1 MNKYL
6 LLALLLPVLCTAR
19 AQHRTPGG
27 SALPAASAAE
37 TPAYQPNISQADLA
51 NMSVESYA
59 NLHLP
64 PLHVLLENARER
76 SSQVNMFAA
85 KTEEQERELKTLRRS
100 WLKFLK
106 INSSFSYG
114 TTDTNS
120 EFYYD
125 SNLPVVQNVTG
136 MTRRWWNVG
145 ASFNLPLDEI
155 FNRRN
160 RIKQQQRRIA
170 SIRYETDSWYDEICL
185 SIIDCYTTAV
195 QYLAVLQDTSQAL
208 VIAQA
213 QYVATEAD
221 FVNGKVDAVA
231 LSRQRNISNE
241 SYRMFQETRAR
252 LNKALL
258 QLEILSKTPI
268 ISQPQQPAAA
278 NAQNTNP

>member
-1 MNKYL
+1 MKKSL
-6 LLALLLPVLCTAR
+6 LLALVLPIFWA
-19 AQHRTPGG
+19 AQGQHRTPGSG
-27 SALPAASAAE
+27 ALPAAEAQS
-37 TPAYQPNISQADLA
+37 PAYRPNVSQALLTD
-51 NMSVESYA
+51 MSVESYID
-59 NLHLP
+59 LHLP

-100 WLKFLK
+100 WLKYIKL
-106 INSSFSYG
+106 NSSFSYG

-160 RIKQQQRRIA
+160 KIKQQQRRIA
-170 SIRYETDSWYDEICL
+170 SIRYETDSWYDEISL
-185 SIIDCYTTAV
+185 KIIDAYTTAV
-195 QYLAVLQDTSQAL
+195 EQLSLLESTARAMVT
-208 VIAQA
+208 AQA
-213 QYVATEAD
+213 QYDATEAD
-221 FVNGKVDAVA
+221 FVNGKVDAVV
-231 LSRQRNISNE
+231 LSRQLNIENNAIRT
-241 SYRMFQETRAR
+241 YQETRAQ

-268 ISQPQQPAAA
+268 ISQPQPAAA
-278 NAQNTNP
+278 DKSKKAKP

>member
-1 MNKYL
+1 MKKSL
-6 LLALLLPVLCTAR
+6 LLALVLPIFWA
-19 AQHRTPGG
+19 AQGQHRTPGSG
-27 SALPAASAAE
+27 ALPAAEAQS
-37 TPAYQPNISQADLA
+37 PAYRPNVSQALLTD
-51 NMSVESYA
+51 MSVESYA

-160 RIKQQQRRIA
+160 KIKQQQRRIA

-185 SIIDCYTTAV
+185 SIIDCYTTAI
-195 QYLAVLQDTSQAL
+195 QYLAVLKDTSQAL
-208 VIAQA
+208 IIAQA
-213 QYVATEAD
+213 QYEATEAD

-241 SYRMFQETRAR
+241 SFRMFQETRAK

-258 QLEILSKTPI
+258 QLEVLSKTPI
-268 ISQPQQPAAA
+268 ISQPQQQPAEMSK
-278 NAQNTNP
+278 NAKP